1 MRQIKHP
8 SIEQVE
14 LTDIMYALADPTR
27 LEIVCILA
35 KSGRTMTCGELDLN
49 RPKSSMSH
57 HFKILRSAG
66 LVETVIEGTE
76 HMNSLRYQE
85 IEGRYPGVLHAV
97 LKAAITNDGATLS
110 SAYDEPMSDAS

>member
-8 SIEQVE
+8 TIEQVE

-27 LEIVCILA
+27 LEIVVMLA
-35 KSGRTMTCGELDLN
+35 RAGKKLTCGEINLN

-66 LVETVIEGTE
+66 LVETLIEGTE
-76 HMNSLRYQE
+76 HMNSLRLE
-85 IEGRYPGVLHAV
+85 EVESKYPGVLNAV
-97 LKAAITNDGATLS
+97 LKAAAKS
-110 SAYDEPMSDAS
+110 

>member
-8 SIEQVE
+8 TIDQVE

-27 LEIVCILA
+27 LEIVALLA
-35 KSGRTMTCGELDLN
+35 NAGRKLTCGEIDLN

-76 HMNSLRYQE
+76 HMNSLRLEE
-85 IEGRYPGVLHAV
+85 IEQKYPGVLKAV
-97 LKAAITNDGATLS
+97 LKAAAKIA
-110 SAYDEPMSDAS
+110 

>member
-8 SIEQVE
+8 TIEQVE

-27 LEIVCILA
+27 LEIVLMLA
-35 KSGRTMTCGELDLN
+35 QAGKKLTCGEINLN

-66 LVETVIEGTE
+66 LVETLIEGTE
-76 HMNSLRYQE
+76 HMNSLRLE
-85 IEGRYPGVLHAV
+85 EVESKYPGVLSAV
-97 LKAAITNDGATLS
+97 LKSAIKN
-110 SAYDEPMSDAS
+110 

>member
-8 SIEQVE
+8 TIEQVE

-27 LEIVCILA
+27 LEIVVMLA
-35 KSGRTMTCGELDLN
+35 QAGKKLTCGEINLN

-66 LVETVIEGTE
+66 LVETLIEGTE
-76 HMNSLRYQE
+76 HMNSLRLE
-85 IEGRYPGVLHAV
+85 EVEGKYPGVLSAV
-97 LKAAITNDGATLS
+97 LRSVIKS
-110 SAYDEPMSDAS
+110 

>member
-8 SIEQVE
+8 RIEQVE

-27 LEIVCILA
+27 LEIVVMLA
-35 KSGRTMTCGELDLN
+35 RAGKKLTCGEINLN

-66 LVETVIEGTE
+66 LVETLIEGTE
-76 HMNSLRYQE
+76 HMNSLRLE
-85 IEGRYPGVLHAV
+85 EVESKYPGVLNAV
-97 LKAAITNDGATLS
+97 LKAAAKS
-110 SAYDEPMSDAS
+110 

>member
-8 SIEQVE
+8 NIEQIE

-27 LEIVCILA
+27 LEIVCTLA

-76 HMNSLRYQE
+76 HMNSLRYKE
-85 IEGRYPGVLHAV
+85 IEKKYPGVLHAI
-97 LKAAITNDGATLS
+97 LKASIEKL
-110 SAYDEPMSDAS
+110 

>member
-8 SIEQVE
+8 NIEQVE
-14 LTDIMYALADPTR
+14 LTDIMYALSDPTR
-27 LEIVCILA
+27 IEIVTLLA
-35 KSGRTMTCGELDLN
+35 KAGKKLTCGEVDLN

-76 HMNSLRYQE
+76 HMNSLRLDE
-85 IEGRYPGVLHAV
+85 IEQKFPGVLSSV
-97 LKAAITNDGATLS
+97 IKASVSL
-110 SAYDEPMSDAS
+110 